1 MYSCVMYVTFYT
13 QSLCVNTLL
22 LIYIVS
28 YGMASF
34 EANFILPFQIKVRV
48 QPNAIAVINHIGLH
62 VM

>member
-1 MYSCVMYVTFYT
+1 M
-13 QSLCVNTLL
+13 NTLL

-28 YGMASF
+28 YGMTSF

-48 QPNAIAVINHIGLH
+48 QPNAITVTNHIGLH